1 MTVHSVS
8 AREASSRENVLI
20 RPRRLTLP
28 LGRLIAMLA
37 QWRRRIDA
45 RRELAALSTF
55 DLKDIGYPVQIEA
68 EKAKPFWRA

>member
-1 MTVHSVS
+1 MTAHSVS

-20 RPRRLTLP
+20 KKRLAVLP

-37 QWRRRIDA
+37 QWRERAQA
-45 RRELAALSTF
+45 RRELAALSLF
-55 DLKDIGYPVQIEA
+55 DLKDIGYPAQLEA

>member
-8 AREASSRENVLI
+8 AREVSSRENVLI
-20 RPRRLTLP
+20 KARLAALP

-37 QWRRRIDA
+37 QWRERIAA
-45 RRELAALSTF
+45 RRELAALSVF
-55 DLKDIGYPVQIEA
+55 DLKDIGYPAQIEA